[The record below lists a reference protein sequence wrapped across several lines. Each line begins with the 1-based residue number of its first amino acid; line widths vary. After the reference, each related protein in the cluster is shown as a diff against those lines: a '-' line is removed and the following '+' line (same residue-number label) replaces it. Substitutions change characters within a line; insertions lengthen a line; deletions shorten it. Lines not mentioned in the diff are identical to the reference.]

1 MNIATHNAR
10 QEFVFPIRSS
20 TMENT
25 CFGTFLTHDEFTGSF
40 QPVGEPEGSLEASI
54 RKEETS
60 DEYEQADVGCS
71 CSRLRH
77 GCRGHCR
84 HACRTRTCALER
96 RHLASDCAARRHRQC
111 ATVAEAVVAPG
122 VVRRSLGPPRR
133 GLKRFILPTFGRAS
147 VRPLF
152 IQLPVSFTAWQPTS

>member
-1 MNIATHNAR
+1 MNIASHNAR

-25 CFGTFLTHDEFTGSF
+25 CFGTFLTHDDFTGSF

-60 DEYEQADVGCS
+60 DEYEQADVGCL
-71 CSRLRH
+71 CSGLRH

-84 HACRTRTCALER
+84 HACGTRTCTLECHHR
-96 RHLASDCAARRHRQC
+96 ASDCASRRHSQC

-122 VVRRSLGPPRR
+122 VVRRSLGPPPRR
-133 GLKRFILPTFGRAS
+133 GLTNRPITAMLGRALA
-147 VRPLF
+147 RPLCTWA
-152 IQLPVSFTAWQPTS
+152 LSLRA